1 MKEETGRETSKF
13 SNLNSKQK
21 LQYIWD
27 YYKIPII
34 GGLILIYALTSFIHG
49 RMTAKK
55 TVFCLAMINSNATDL
70 MDETLINDFS
80 KTREDFDPI
89 HQEMRLEADF
99 TFEGY
104 DLIASSYMQRL
115 LAEYNVGAIDA
126 TISTKEV
133 MEELASHQ
141 AFADLSAVL
150 PEELFTKLQ
159 SEGYEIIY
167 TDYEDPATNETHR
180 FPFAVNISES
190 GTIKKGFTDVTG
202 EPHSYFDEDCY
213 YALSPNSSYID
224 NGIAFLEYLL
234 EN

>member
-1 MKEETGRETSKF
+1 MNEETKPHVSGFKE
-13 SNLNSKQK
+13 LNTKQK

-27 YYKIPII
+27 YYKIPIT
-34 GGLILIYALTSFIHG
+34 GALILIYALTSFIHG
-49 RMTAKK
+49 RVTAKK

-70 MDETLINDFS
+70 MEDTFIDDFS
-80 KTREDFDPI
+80 KTCEDFDPAR
-89 HQEMRLEADF
+89 QDMRLEADF

-126 TISTKEV
+126 TISSKKV
-133 MEELASHQ
+133 MEELAAHQ
-141 AFADLSAVL
+141 AFADLSEVL
-150 PEELFTKLQ
+150 PGDLFNKLQ
-159 SEGYEIIY
+159 SEGYEIIC
-167 TDYEDPATNETHR
+167 TDYEDPATKETHS
-180 FPFAVNISES
+180 FPFAVNISGS
-190 GTIKKGFTDVTG
+190 GIIKKGFTDVTG

-234 EN
+234 EK